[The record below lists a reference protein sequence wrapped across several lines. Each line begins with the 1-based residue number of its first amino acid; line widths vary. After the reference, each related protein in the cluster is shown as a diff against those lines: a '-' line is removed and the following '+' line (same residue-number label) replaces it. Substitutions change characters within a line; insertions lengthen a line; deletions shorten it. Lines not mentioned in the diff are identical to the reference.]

1 MGHKYRRTVIASY
14 LGYGTQAIVNN
25 FAPLLFVIFQKEFSI
40 SVSQIGFLVTFNFLI
55 QILTDY
61 VSAKFVDRL
70 GYKACIIAAHVFS
83 AAGLLGLGV
92 FPGLFPNPYA
102 GLLVAIAIYAIGGG
116 LIEVLVTPIVE
127 AVPVQMGGASI
138 PLLHASYPWTHAILV
153 VVTTLFLSI
162 AGSENWR
169 ILTFVWALVPGF
181 NIFLYAI
188 SPVRMLNEKTESI
201 SVKKLFSMKLFW
213 LLVALM
219 ICSGASEQ
227 AMVQWASYFAEK
239 GLGVA
244 KSMGD
249 LIGPCMFAIL
259 MGIVRVVYG
268 IKGNKIPM
276 QKTLSVCA
284 ILCMISYLVAV
295 FAPHPI
301 VSLIGCG
308 ICGISVALMWPGV
321 FTLAA
326 KTCPEGGTAMFA
338 YLALAGDVGC
348 SAGPSVVGV
357 VSEAFSGQLKAGILA
372 AILFPVGLFL
382 GIKLLK
388 SRRFSGNKMYR

>member
-1 MGHKYRRTVIASY
+1 MKHKYRRTVIASY

-25 FAPLLFVIFQKEFSI
+25 LAPLLFVIFQEEFHI

-61 VSAKFVDRL
+61 VSAKFVDRV
-70 GYKACIIAAHVFS
+70 GYKACIIAAHIFS
-83 AAGLLGLGV
+83 AVGLVGLGIFPDLFPSPYTGLL
-92 FPGLFPNPYA
+92 A
-102 GLLVAIAIYAIGGG
+102 AIAIYAIGGG

-127 AVPVQMGGASI
+127 AVPADVGGASI
-138 PLLHASYPWTHAILV
+138 PLLHASYPWTHAIMV
-153 VVTTLFLSI
+153 VATTLYLRF

-169 ILTFVWALVPGF
+169 FLTVFWALIPTF
-181 NIFLYAI
+181 NIFLYAA
-188 SPVRMLNEKTESI
+188 SPVHMLSEKTESI

-213 LLVALM
+213 LLVVLM

-239 GLGVA
+239 GLNVS
-244 KSMGD
+244 KSTGD
-249 LIGPCMFAIL
+249 LIGPCMFAVL
-259 MGIVRVVYG
+259 MGIVRVTYG
-268 IKGNKIPM
+268 IKGDKIPI
-276 QKTLSVCA
+276 QKTLTVCG
-284 ILCMISYLVAV
+284 ILCIISYLTAV

-301 VSLIGCG
+301 LSLIGCG

-348 SAGPSVVGV
+348 SAGPSVVGT
-357 VSEAFSGQLKAGILA
+357 VSEAFGSQLKIGILA
-372 AILFPVGLFL
+372 AILFPLGLL
-382 GIKLLK
+382 IGIRALK
-388 SRRFSGNKMYR
+388 HAKK

>member
-1 MGHKYRRTVIASY
+1 MERRYRRTIIASY

-25 FAPLLFVIFQKEFSI
+25 LAPLLFVIFQEEFHI

-61 VSAKFVDRL
+61 VSAKFVDRV
-70 GYKACIIAAHVFS
+70 GYKKCIIAAHIFS
-83 AAGLLGLGV
+83 AVGLVGLGI
-92 FPGLFPNPYA
+92 FPDLFHSPYA
-102 GLLVAIAIYAIGGG
+102 GLLVAIAIYAVGGG

-127 AVPVQMGGASI
+127 AVPANVGGSSI
-138 PLLHASYPWTHAILV
+138 PLLHASYPWTHAIMV
-153 VVTTLFLSI
+153 IATTVYLRF

-169 ILTFVWALVPGF
+169 FLPYFWALIPTF
-181 NIFLYAI
+181 NIFLYAV
-188 SPVRMLNEKTESI
+188 SPVHMLSEKTESI

-213 LLVALM
+213 LLVILM

-227 AMVQWASYFAEK
+227 AMIQWASYFAEK
-239 GLGVA
+239 GLHVS
-244 KSMGD
+244 KSVGD

-259 MGIVRVVYG
+259 MGIVRVTYG
-268 IKGNKIPM
+268 IKGDKIPI
-276 QKTLSVCA
+276 QKTLTVCG
-284 ILCMISYLVAV
+284 ILCIISYLTAV

-301 VSLIGCG
+301 ISLIGCG

-326 KTCPEGGTAMFA
+326 KACPEGGTAMFA

-348 SAGPSVVGV
+348 SAGPSVVGT
-357 VSEAFSGQLKAGILA
+357 VSEAFGGQLKIGILA
-372 AILFPVGLFL
+372 AILFPLGLTI
-382 GIKLLK
+382 GIRALK
-388 SRRFSGNKMYR
+388 SGKK